1 MKHTRLIALLL
12 VVLMMLGSIP
22 AQAEAKTS
30 VVVGA
35 AAEPNAFF
43 VCHSTKGTNMD
54 EVPIIHNIYDS
65 LIKRNV
71 DGTYE
76 GLLATEWSVSED
88 GLAYTMKIRQGVKFS
103 DGSDMTV
110 DDVVYSM
117 NYTASTRGGQTQ
129 LTNYDRC
136 EKVDDET
143 VVIYLTS
150 PFGGFINAL
159 CNRYALIY
167 SKAYF
172 EKVGEDGYDAAPIGT
187 GPYKF
192 VEYVSGDHVTLT
204 ANEYYWGEQPA
215 IKDITF
221 RVMSDVNTQM
231 IALENSEIDVLLN
244 ANITPLMQLDPNGK
258 VTYKTSSAATFS
270 NLQFNMKATQPTAD
284 LNLRL
289 AIAHAINKE
298 EVNIGTNEGLAEIG
312 DIQMPFFF
320 NARPVPGTYRA
331 IEFDLKK
338 AKEYLAKSNYKGEE
352 VKILCVAGTKAEMA
366 CQIVQGQLISLG
378 INATMAAVDAPTYDD
393 YMKNSG
399 EFGLNMRASS
409 SSLMDC
415 DAYFFTYD
423 KDNLN
428 TTYDRGL
435 GEELDSKL
443 TELVRAGR
451 AEPNNDKR
459 TEIYTEVA
467 NLVTDNGLA
476 TCLYYDLNVVAF
488 NKDLKGVEPGALV
501 GMYYFSDWAW

>member
-12 VVLMMLGSIP
+12 ALLMLLGAIP

-71 DGTYE
+71 DGSYE

-88 GLAYTMKIRQGVKFS
+88 GLAYTLKIRQGVKFS

-110 DDVVYSM
+110 DDVVFSM
-117 NYTASTRGGQTQ
+117 NYIASTKGGQTQ

-136 EKVDDET
+136 EKVDDQT
-143 VVIYLTS
+143 AVIYLTS

-159 CNRYALIY
+159 CNRYALIF

-172 EKVGEDGYDAAPIGT
+172 EKVGEDGYDAAPVGT

-192 VEYVSGDHVTLT
+192 VEYVSGDHITLA
-204 ANEYYWGEQPA
+204 ANEYYWGEKPA
-215 IKDITF
+215 ITDITF
-221 RVMSDVNTQM
+221 RVMTDVNTQM
-231 IALENSEIDVLLN
+231 IALENGEIDVLLN

-258 VTYKTSSAATFS
+258 VTYKTTSAATYS
-270 NLQFNMKATQPTAD
+270 NLQFNLKPGQPTAD

-289 AIAHAINKE
+289 AIAYAINKE

-312 DIQMPFFF
+312 DIMMPFFF
-320 NARPVPGTYRA
+320 NARPAPGTYKT
-331 IEFDLKK
+331 IEYNLDK
-338 AKEYLAKSNYKGEE
+338 AKEYLAKSTYKGEE
-352 VKILCVAGTKAEMA
+352 VKIVTVSGTKAETA
-366 CQIVQGQLISLG
+366 CQIIQGQLINLG
-378 INATMAAVDAPTYDD
+378 INCTLAAVDAPTYND
-393 YMKNSG
+393 YVQNSG
-399 EFGLNMRASS
+399 DYCMNQRASS
-409 SSLMDC
+409 SSLMDSDC
-415 DAYFFTYD
+415 LYFTWN
-423 KDNLN
+423 KNNLSVN
-428 TTYDRGL
+428 FDRGL
-435 GEELDSKL
+435 APELDDKL
-443 TELVRAGR
+443 TELTAAGR
-451 AEPNNDKR
+451 AEPNPDKR
-459 TEIYTEVA
+459 VQIYTEA
-467 NLVTDNGLA
+467 CDLITDNGLA

-501 GMYYFSDWAW
+501 GMYYFNDWSW